1 MIEVIIAGGEAGC
14 AKCILRCH
22 SFGGRVSLAAKTGV
36 KKMIGKKGSRVGAKS
51 GSCNRGE

>member
-1 MIEVIIAGGEAGC
+1 MIEVIIAGGEADC
-14 AKCILRCH
+14 AKCILRGH

-36 KKMIGKKGSRVGAKS
+36 KKMIGKKGSKVGAKS